1 MLESLLHFSIKN
13 RWLVV
18 ILTAVVAA
26 VGFFQLQKLPID
38 AVPDIT
44 NNQVQINAVA
54 ASLSPFEVE
63 QQVTFP
69 MENALA
75 GIPGLQYTRSLSRN
89 GFSQVTAVFDDG
101 VDIYFAR
108 QQVGERLREA
118 GGSLPPGVETIMGPI
133 ATGLGEVYMYTVE
146 YEHPHGKGAKVED
159 GKVGWQSDGSYLS
172 PEGRRLKTEVELASY
187 LREVQDWI
195 IRPQL
200 KGVKDVAG
208 VDAIGGYVKQY
219 HVQPD
224 PMKLVSYGLTF
235 HNVIEA
241 LEKNNVST
249 GAGYVEH
256 KGESYLV
263 RATGRIQSIE
273 EIESIVIGTRNGVP
287 VYVRDIV
294 RPGGVGLG
302 RELRTGSAS
311 ENGEDVVVGTAIMLI
326 GANSRTVSAAVDEKM
341 ATIQRSLPA
350 GIKAKTV
357 LNRTKLVDAT
367 IATVQKNLVEGAIL
381 VIVVLLLMLGNWRAA
396 LICSLAIPLAMLMT
410 ATGMVQS
417 KVSGNLMSLGA
428 IDFGLIVDGA
438 VIIVENC
445 LRRLAEEQH
454 RKGRLL
460 TLQERLHIVFDASK
474 EVRKATAFGEAII
487 ITVYFPILALSGVE
501 GKMFHPMAIT
511 VILALIAA
519 FILSLTFIPAMVALC
534 ITGKVTEKD
543 MFLIRWA
550 KMVYEPVVRWAVR
563 LRYAVV
569 VGAVVA
575 FLGSLALFTRLGQ
588 EFVPTL
594 DEKDI
599 AMHAMRIASTGITQS
614 QKMQYDVE
622 RTVSSFPEVAF
633 VYSKTGTAEL
643 ASDPMPP
650 SVSDTFIILKD
661 KKEWRSEAE
670 LDKLIAAKTEELEK
684 MGAHA
689 EAGGG
694 HDDHAGAHG
703 GEEGA
708 AEETHKAKII
718 KLLQLTVGQVPGNNL
733 EFTQPIQMR
742 FNELISGVRGDV
754 AVKVYG
760 DDFTSMQKT
769 AASVLATL
777 QSVPGVADAKVEQ
790 TEGLPVMTVE
800 PDRAALA
807 RYGLN
812 VSDVQE
818 VVAVAMGGREAGLVF
833 EGDRRFDLVV
843 RLPDDLRGK
852 IDMLERLP
860 IPLPRGEGEP
870 KQAVQLASIDGGTGL
885 LQGQQEMGFVPLG
898 VVARVEIAEGVNQ
911 ISRENGKRRI
921 VVQANVRGRDLGS
934 FVNEAQTKMAAVAL
948 PAGQWLVWGGQ
959 YENLVAAKQRLTI
972 VVPICFIL
980 ILLLLFATFK
990 SFKYSLL
997 VFAAVPLGLTGGVI
1011 ALWVRGMPF
1020 SISAAVGFIA
1030 LSGVAVLNGLVMI
1043 IFINQLRE
1051 KGEKLEDAIIHGSI
1065 TRLRPVLMTALVA
1078 SLGFVPMALARGTG
1092 SEVQRPLATVVI
1104 GGLIS
1109 STLLTLIVLPALYR
1123 IFTGT
1128 SKDGLPGPR
1137 PEVWEKDEP
1146 TPALAGVGAV
1156 DAAHT
1161 PSGTGHASTDAAP
1174 PPASA
1179 LAKPAPSPE
1188 PTSPPTALP
1197 KAETTP
1203 DPKP

>member
-13 RWLVV
+13 RWLIVV
-18 ILTAVVAA
+18 LTAVVAA
-26 VGFFQLQKLPID
+26 IGLFQLQSLPID

-44 NNQVQINAVA
+44 NNQVQVNAVA
-54 ASLSPFEVE
+54 PSLSPFEVE
-63 QQVTFP
+63 KQVTFP

-75 GIPGLQYTRSLSRN
+75 GIPGLEYTRSLSRN
-89 GFSQVTAVFDDG
+89 GFAQVTAVFEDG

-118 GGSLPPGVETIMGPI
+118 SGSLPPGVETIMGPI

-146 YEHPHGKGAKVED
+146 YEHPGGKGAVVRD
-159 GKVGWQSDGSYLS
+159 GESGWQSDSAYLT
-172 PEGRRLKTEVELASY
+172 PEGTRLTTDVELAAY

-200 KGVKDVAG
+200 KSVKDVAG

-235 HNVIEA
+235 ADVVEA

-263 RATGRIQSIE
+263 RATGRIESID
-273 EIESIVIGTRNGVP
+273 EIETIVIGTRNGVP
-287 VYVRDIV
+287 IYVGDV
-294 RPGGVGLG
+294 VGPDGVGVG

-311 ENGEDVVVGTAIMLI
+311 ENGEDVVVGTAVMLI
-326 GANSRTVSAAVDEKM
+326 GANSRTVAAAVDAKM
-341 ATIQRSLPA
+341 SEIQRSLPA
-350 GIKAKTV
+350 GIRAKTV

-381 VIVVLLLMLGNWRAA
+381 VIVVLLVMLGNWRAA
-396 LICSLAIPLAMLMT
+396 LICARAIPLSMLMT
-410 ATGMVQS
+410 ATGMVQGR
-417 KVSGNLMSLGA
+417 VSGNLMSLGA

-454 RKGRLL
+454 HKGRLL
-460 TLQERLHIVFDASK
+460 TLQERLHVVFDASK

-501 GKMFHPMAIT
+501 GKMFHPMALT
-511 VILALIAA
+511 VIFALIAA
-519 FILSLTFIPAMVALC
+519 FVLSLTFVPAMVALC
-534 ITGKVTEKD
+534 IRGRVTEKD
-543 MFLIRWA
+543 MFLVRWA
-550 KMVYEPVVRWAVR
+550 KAVYAPVIRAAVKM
-563 LRYAVV
+563 RYAVV
-569 VGAVVA
+569 GAAIAA
-575 FLGSLALFTRLGQ
+575 FAGALLLFGTLGQ

-599 AMHAMRIASTGITQS
+599 AMHAMRIPSTGITQS
-614 QKMQYDVE
+614 QLMQYDVE
-622 RTVSSFPEVAF
+622 RAVSKFQEVAF
-633 VYSKTGTAEL
+633 TYSKTGTAEL

-650 SVSDTFIILKD
+650 NVSDTFIILKPRE
-661 KKEWRSEAE
+661 EWRSEAE
-670 LDKLIAAKTEELEK
+670 LDRHIAELEAARPNEGVHRGDEQGHGEHAEGAVAAK
-684 MGAHA
+684 G
-689 EAGGG
+689 
-694 HDDHAGAHG
+694 
-703 GEEGA
+703 
-708 AEETHKAKII
+708 HKAKLI
-718 KLLQLTVGQVPGNNL
+718 KLLELTLQSVPGNNY

-760 DDFTSMQKT
+760 DDFASMQET
-769 AASVLATL
+769 AEKVLTVL
-777 QSVPGVADAKVEQ
+777 QSIVGVADAKVEQ
-790 TEGLPVMTVE
+790 TEGLPVMTVD
-800 PDRAALA
+800 PDRAVLA

-812 VSDVQE
+812 LSDVQD

-843 RLPDDLRGK
+843 RLPDALRGK
-852 IDMLERLP
+852 VDILDRLP
-860 IPLPRGEGEP
+860 IPLPRSEQEAREP
-870 KQAVQLASIDGGTGL
+870 GLPALSGDGGATL
-885 LQGQQEMGFVPLG
+885 SHAAIERGFVPLG
-898 VVARVEIAEGVNQ
+898 AVARIEVTEGVNQ

-921 VVQANVRGRDLGS
+921 VVQCNVRGRDLGS
-934 FVNEAQTKMAAVAL
+934 FVTEAQEKIGVLAL
-948 PAGQWLVWGGQ
+948 PAGQWLMWGGQ
-959 YENLVAAKQRLTI
+959 FENLVAAKQRLSI
-972 VVPICFIL
+972 VVPVCFAM
-980 ILLLLFATFK
+980 ILLLLFATFR

-997 VFAAVPLGLTGGVI
+997 VFAAVPLGLTGGVA
-1011 ALWVRGMPF
+1011 ALWLRDMPF

-1051 KGEKLEDAIIHGSI
+1051 KGEPLEAAIVHGSI

-1078 SLGFVPMALARGTG
+1078 SLGFVPMAIATGTG
-1092 SEVQRPLATVVI
+1092 AEVQRPLATVVI

-1109 STLLTLIVLPALYR
+1109 STLLTLVVLPALYR
-1123 IFTGT
+1123 I
-1128 SKDGLPGPR
+1128 L
-1137 PEVWEKDEP
+1137 
-1146 TPALAGVGAV
+1146 
-1156 DAAHT
+1156 
-1161 PSGTGHASTDAAP
+1161 ASTRPHEAADAG
-1174 PPASA
+1174 
-1179 LAKPAPSPE
+1179 PE
-1188 PTSPPTALP
+1188 TKLVGGEAGGGAPTAGL
-1197 KAETTP
+1197 TR
-1203 DPKP
+1203 

>member
-1 MLESLLHFSIKN
+1 MLESLIHFSIKN
-13 RWLVV
+13 RWLIVV
-18 ILTAVVAA
+18 LTAVVAA
-26 VGFFQLQKLPID
+26 VGLFQLQRLPID

-44 NNQVQINAVA
+44 NNQVQVNAVA
-54 ASLSPFEVE
+54 PSLSPFEVE

-69 MENALA
+69 MENAFA
-75 GIPGLQYTRSLSRN
+75 GIPGLEYTRSLSRN
-89 GFSQVTAVFDDG
+89 GFAQVTAVFEDG

-146 YEHPHGKGAKVED
+146 YEHPRGKGAPVRD
-159 GKVGWQSDGSYLS
+159 GESGWQSDGAYLT
-172 PEGRRLKTEVELASY
+172 PEGTRLTTDVELAAY

-200 KGVKDVAG
+200 KSVKDVAG

-235 HNVIEA
+235 ADVVEA

-263 RATGRIQSIE
+263 RATGRIEAID
-273 EIESIVIGTRNGVP
+273 EIETIVIGTRNGVP
-287 VYVRDIV
+287 ISVRDV
-294 RPGGVGLG
+294 VGPDGVGVG

-311 ENGEDVVVGTAIMLI
+311 ENGEDVVVGTAVMLI
-326 GANSRTVSAAVDEKM
+326 GANSRTVAAAVDAKM
-341 ATIQRSLPA
+341 GDIQRSLPD
-350 GIKAKTV
+350 GIRAKTV

-381 VIVVLLLMLGNWRAA
+381 VIVVLLIMLGNWRAA
-396 LICSLAIPLAMLMT
+396 LICALAIPLSMLMT
-410 ATGMVQS
+410 ATGMVQGR
-417 KVSGNLMSLGA
+417 VSGNLMSLGA

-454 RKGRLL
+454 HKGRLL
-460 TLQERLHIVFDASK
+460 TLQERLHVVFDASK

-501 GKMFHPMAIT
+501 GKMFHPMALT
-511 VILALIAA
+511 VIFALIAA
-519 FILSLTFIPAMVALC
+519 FILSLTFVPAMVALC
-534 ITGKVTEKD
+534 IRGRVTEKD
-543 MFLIRWA
+543 MFLVRWA
-550 KMVYEPVVRWAVR
+550 KALYAPVVRLAVKM
-563 LRYAVV
+563 RYAVV
-569 VGAVVA
+569 GAAVA
-575 FLGSLALFTRLGQ
+575 AFAGALLLFGTLGQ

-599 AMHAMRIASTGITQS
+599 AMHAMRIPSTGITQS
-614 QKMQYDVE
+614 QLMQYDVE
-622 RTVSSFPEVAF
+622 RTVAKFPEVAF
-633 VYSKTGTAEL
+633 TYSKTGTAEL

-650 SVSDTFIILKD
+650 NVSDTFIILKPRE
-661 KKEWRSEAE
+661 EWRSEEELDRRIAE
-670 LDKLIAAKTEELEK
+670 LEPARPNED
-684 MGAHA
+684 AHV
-689 EAGGG
+689 EDEHG
-694 HDDHAGAHG
+694 H
-703 GEEGA
+703 GEEAEGA
-708 AEETHKAKII
+708 VATQGHKAKLI
-718 KLLQLTVGQVPGNNL
+718 KLLELTVQSVPGNNY

-760 DDFTSMQKT
+760 DDFASMQKT
-769 AASVLATL
+769 ASEVLAAL
-777 QSVPGVADAKVEQ
+777 QGIAGVADAKVEQ
-790 TEGLPVMTVE
+790 TEGLPVMTVD
-800 PDRAALA
+800 PDRAVLA

-812 VSDVQE
+812 LSDVQD

-843 RLPDDLRGK
+843 RLPDALRGK
-852 IDMLERLP
+852 VDILDRLP
-860 IPLPRGEGEP
+860 IPLPRGEQEP
-870 KQAVQLASIDGGTGL
+870 QESGIPALSDDGGAAL
-885 LQGQQEMGFVPLG
+885 SHAPIERGFVPLG
-898 VVARVEIAEGVNQ
+898 TVARIEVAEGVNQ

-921 VVQANVRGRDLGS
+921 VVQCNVRGRDLGS
-934 FVNEAQTKMAAVAL
+934 FVTEAQDKIGALAL

-959 YENLVAAKQRLTI
+959 FENLVAAKQRLSV
-972 VVPICFIL
+972 VVPVCFAM

-997 VFAAVPLGLTGGVI
+997 VFAAVPLGLTGGVV
-1011 ALWVRGMPF
+1011 ALWVRDMPF

-1051 KGEKLEDAIIHGSI
+1051 KGEAVEAAIIHGSI

-1078 SLGFVPMALARGTG
+1078 SLGFVPMAIATGTG
-1092 SEVQRPLATVVI
+1092 AEVQRPLATVVI

-1109 STLLTLIVLPALYR
+1109 STLLTLVVLPALYR

-1128 SKDGLPGPR
+1128 RADGLPGPR
-1137 PEVWEKDEP
+1137 PEVWEARDGKDDDTAANATIPGAATLGDEARRSSSNP
-1146 TPALAGVGAV
+1146 AARDETPPQGA
-1156 DAAHT
+1156 
-1161 PSGTGHASTDAAP
+1161 
-1174 PPASA
+1174 
-1179 LAKPAPSPE
+1179 APSPA
-1188 PTSPPTALP
+1188 S
-1197 KAETTP
+1197 
-1203 DPKP
+1203 

>member
-1 MLESLLHFSIKN
+1 MLEALLHFSVKN
-13 RWLVV
+13 RWLIVV
-18 ILTAVVAA
+18 LTAVVA
-26 VGFFQLQKLPID
+26 VIGMFQLQRLPID

-44 NNQVQINAVA
+44 NNQVQVNAVA
-54 ASLSPFEVE
+54 PSLSPFEVE
-63 QQVTFP
+63 MQVTFP
-69 MENALA
+69 METALA
-75 GIPGLQYTRSLSRN
+75 GIPGLEYTRSLSRN
-89 GFSQVTAVFDDG
+89 GFAQVTAVFEDG

-118 GGSLPPGVETIMGPI
+118 SGSLPPGVDTIMGPI

-146 YEHPHGKGAKVED
+146 YEHPRGKGAVVRD
-159 GKVGWQSDGSYLS
+159 GEPGWQSDGAYLT
-172 PEGRRLKTEVELASY
+172 PEGTRLTTEVELAAY

-200 KGVKDVAG
+200 KNVKDVAG

-235 HNVIEA
+235 ADVVEA

-263 RATGRIQSIE
+263 RATGRIQTIP
-273 EIESIVIGTRNGVP
+273 EIETIVIGTRRGVP
-287 VYVRDIV
+287 IYIRDV
-294 RPGGVGLG
+294 VGHDGVGIG

-311 ENGEDVVVGTAIMLI
+311 ENGEDVVVGTAVMLI
-326 GANSRTVSAAVDEKM
+326 GANSRTVAAAVDAKM
-341 ATIQRSLPA
+341 SEVQRSLPA
-350 GIKAKTV
+350 GIRAKTV

-381 VIVVLLLMLGNWRAA
+381 VIVVLLIMLGNWRAA
-396 LICSLAIPLAMLMT
+396 MICALAIPLSMLMT
-410 ATGMVQS
+410 ATGMVQGR
-417 KVSGNLMSLGA
+417 VSGNLMSLGA

-454 RKGRLL
+454 AKGRLL
-460 TLQERLHIVFDASK
+460 TLQERLHVVFDASK

-501 GKMFHPMAIT
+501 GKMFHPMALT
-511 VILALIAA
+511 VIFALIAA
-519 FILSLTFIPAMVALC
+519 FILSLTFVPAMVALC
-534 ITGKVTEKD
+534 IRGRVTEKD
-543 MFLIRWA
+543 MFLVRWA
-550 KMVYEPVVRWAVR
+550 KALYAPVVRVAVKM
-563 LRYAVV
+563 RYAVV
-569 VGAVVA
+569 GAAMAA
-575 FLGSLALFTRLGQ
+575 FAGALLLFGTLGQ

-599 AMHAMRIASTGITQS
+599 AMHAMRIPSTGITQS
-614 QKMQYDVE
+614 QLMQYDVE
-622 RTVSSFPEVAF
+622 RAVSKFPEVAF
-633 VYSKTGTAEL
+633 TYSKTGTAEL

-650 SVSDTFIILKD
+650 NVSDTFIILKPRE
-661 KKEWRSEAE
+661 EWRSEEELDRRIAE
-670 LDKLIAAKTEELEK
+670 LEAARPVEV
-684 MGAHA
+684 AH
-689 EAGGG
+689 EADEHG
-694 HDDHAGAHG
+694 HGN
-703 GEEGA
+703 EPEGPVA
-708 AEETHKAKII
+708 AQGHKAKLI
-718 KLLQLTVGQVPGNNL
+718 KLIELTVQSVPGNNY

-760 DDFTSMQKT
+760 DDFASMQES
-769 AASVLATL
+769 ANNVLATL
-777 QSVPGVADAKVEQ
+777 QGIAGVADAKVEQ
-790 TEGLPVMTVE
+790 TEGLPVMTVA
-800 PDRAALA
+800 PDRAVLA

-812 VSDVQE
+812 LSDVQD

-843 RLPDDLRGK
+843 RLPDALRGK
-852 IDMLERLP
+852 VDILDRLP
-860 IPLPRGEGEP
+860 IPLPRGEQEP
-870 KQAVQLASIDGGTGL
+870 QASGLPALSDDGGAAL
-885 LQGQQEMGFVPLG
+885 SHAPIERGFLPLG
-898 VVARVEIAEGVNQ
+898 TVARIEVAEGVNQ

-921 VVQANVRGRDLGS
+921 VVQCNVRGRDLGS
-934 FVNEAQTKMAAVAL
+934 FVTEAQDKVGALAL

-959 YENLVAAKQRLTI
+959 FENLVAAKQRLSV
-972 VVPICFIL
+972 VVPVCFAM

-997 VFAAVPLGLTGGVI
+997 VFAAVPLGLTGGVV
-1011 ALWVRGMPF
+1011 ALWVRDMPF

-1051 KGEKLEDAIIHGSI
+1051 KGEAVEAAIIHGSI

-1078 SLGFVPMALARGTG
+1078 SLGFVPMAIATGTG
-1092 SEVQRPLATVVI
+1092 AEVQRPLATVVI

-1109 STLLTLIVLPALYR
+1109 STLLTLVVLPALYR

-1128 SKDGLPGPR
+1128 RPDGLPGPK
-1137 PEVWEKDEP
+1137 PEVWEAPDES
-1146 TPALAGVGAV
+1146 GEGA
-1156 DAAHT
+1156 T
-1161 PSGTGHASTDAAP
+1161 PSLS
-1174 PPASA
+1174 ASA
-1179 LAKPAPSPE
+1179 SSTSPSDSHGLATDSAPSNG
-1188 PTSPPTALP
+1188 TPPHGTLP
-1197 KAETTP
+1197 SAAS
-1203 DPKP
+1203 

>member
-1 MLESLLHFSIKN
+1 MLESLLHYSIKN

-18 ILTAVVAA
+18 VLTAVVAA
-26 VGFFQLQKLPID
+26 IGLFQLQRLPID

-44 NNQVQINAVA
+44 NNQVQVNAVA

-63 QQVTFP
+63 KQVTFP

-75 GIPGLQYTRSLSRN
+75 GIPGLEYTRSLSRN
-89 GFSQVTAVFDDG
+89 GFAQVTAVFEDG

-118 GGSLPPGVETIMGPI
+118 SGSLPPGVETIMGPI

-146 YEHPHGKGAKVED
+146 YEHPRGKGAVVRD
-159 GKVGWQSDGSYLS
+159 GEPGWQSDGAYLT
-172 PEGRRLKTEVELASY
+172 PEGTRLTTDVELAAY

-200 KGVKDVAG
+200 KSVKDVAG

-235 HNVIEA
+235 ADVVEA

-263 RATGRIQSIE
+263 RATGRIQSID
-273 EIESIVIGTRNGVP
+273 EIETIVIGTRNGVP
-287 VYVRDIV
+287 IYVRDV
-294 RPGGVGLG
+294 VGPGGVGVG

-311 ENGEDVVVGTAIMLI
+311 ENGEDVVVGTAVMLI
-326 GANSRTVSAAVDEKM
+326 GANSRTVAAAVDAKM
-341 ATIQRSLPA
+341 GDIQRSLPD
-350 GIKAKTV
+350 GIRAKTV

-381 VIVVLLLMLGNWRAA
+381 VIVVLLIMLGNWRAA
-396 LICSLAIPLAMLMT
+396 LICALAIPLSMLMT
-410 ATGMVQS
+410 ATGMVQGR
-417 KVSGNLMSLGA
+417 VSGNLMSLGA

-454 RKGRLL
+454 HKGRLL
-460 TLQERLHIVFDASK
+460 TLQERLHVVFDASK

-501 GKMFHPMAIT
+501 GKMFHPMALT
-511 VILALIAA
+511 VIFALIAA
-519 FILSLTFIPAMVALC
+519 FILSLTFVPAMVALC
-534 ITGKVTEKD
+534 IRGRVTEKD
-543 MFLIRWA
+543 MFLVRWA
-550 KMVYEPVVRWAVR
+550 KALYAPVVRVAVKM
-563 LRYAVV
+563 RYAVV
-569 VGAVVA
+569 GAAIAA
-575 FLGSLALFTRLGQ
+575 FAGALLLFGTLGQ

-599 AMHAMRIASTGITQS
+599 AMHAMRIPSTGITQS
-614 QKMQYDVE
+614 QLMQYDVE
-622 RTVSSFPEVAF
+622 REVSKFPEVAF
-633 VYSKTGTAEL
+633 TYSKTGTAEL

-650 SVSDTFIILKD
+650 NVSDTFIILKPRE
-661 KKEWRSEAE
+661 EWRSEEDLDRQIAE
-670 LDKLIAAKTEELEK
+670 LEAARPNEDAHEEDE
-684 MGAHA
+684 H
-689 EAGGG
+689 G
-694 HDDHAGAHG
+694 H
-703 GEEGA
+703 GEEAEGA
-708 AEETHKAKII
+708 VAAQGHKAKLI
-718 KLLQLTVGQVPGNNL
+718 KLLELTLQSVPGNNY

-760 DDFTSMQKT
+760 DDFASMQESANK
-769 AASVLATL
+769 VLATL
-777 QSVPGVADAKVEQ
+777 QGIAGVADAKVEQ
-790 TEGLPVMTVE
+790 TEGLPVMTVD
-800 PDRAALA
+800 PDRAVLA

-812 VSDVQE
+812 LSDVQD

-843 RLPDDLRGK
+843 RLPDALRGK
-852 IDMLERLP
+852 VDILDRLP
-860 IPLPRGEGEP
+860 IPLPRGEQESQEP
-870 KQAVQLASIDGGTGL
+870 GLPALSDDGGAAL
-885 LQGQQEMGFVPLG
+885 SHAQIERGFVPLG
-898 VVARVEIAEGVNQ
+898 TVARIEVAEGVNQ

-921 VVQANVRGRDLGS
+921 VVQCNVRGRDLGS
-934 FVNEAQTKMAAVAL
+934 FVTEAQDKIGALAL

-959 YENLVAAKQRLTI
+959 FENLVAAKQRLSV
-972 VVPICFIL
+972 VVPVCFAM

-997 VFAAVPLGLTGGVI
+997 VFAAVPLGLTGGVV
-1011 ALWVRGMPF
+1011 ALWVRDMPF

-1051 KGEKLEDAIIHGSI
+1051 KGEAVEAAIIHGSI

-1078 SLGFVPMALARGTG
+1078 SLGFVPMAIATGTG
-1092 SEVQRPLATVVI
+1092 AEVQRPLATVVI

-1109 STLLTLIVLPALYR
+1109 STLLTLVVLPALYR

-1128 SKDGLPGPR
+1128 RADGLPGPR
-1137 PEVWEKDEP
+1137 PEVWGAGDG
-1146 TPALAGVGAV
+1146 AGVDTTAHATTQETGA
-1156 DAAHT
+1156 
-1161 PSGTGHASTDAAP
+1161 SRGNTGHFDADAKPDEGAP
-1174 PPASA
+1174 PHGAGPSAAS
-1179 LAKPAPSPE
+1179 
-1188 PTSPPTALP
+1188 
-1197 KAETTP
+1197 
-1203 DPKP
+1203 